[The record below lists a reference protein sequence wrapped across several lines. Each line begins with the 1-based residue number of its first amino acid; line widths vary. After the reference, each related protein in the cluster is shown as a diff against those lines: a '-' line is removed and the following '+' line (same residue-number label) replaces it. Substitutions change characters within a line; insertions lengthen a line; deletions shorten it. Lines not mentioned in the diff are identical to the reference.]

1 MTRRVWVNIAVFAA
15 LGIVLGW
22 WTVTNVLHLDAVEH
36 PYAVH
41 AQFATSPG
49 LSPHFEVTYLG
60 QRVGTISGV
69 HLDGDRVD
77 VVMQIDHGVVLPA
90 AVDAAVRRK
99 SAVGEPYID
108 MSPTPGTNPNAGAR
122 LTKGAT
128 IGLDHTSTP
137 LEYSELFK
145 AAANLVRAVNPND
158 LQTLVHELATAV
170 QGRGDSIRELLAS
183 TSKLS
188 VDLSQHSELVDQL
201 VTDLGQVASTLADHR
216 DALGQSIDNVDA
228 IAGALAQSQQDFA
241 DLVARGPTFTSTL
254 ADIVANSKSSLGCV
268 LDGFGTIGA
277 ALDPTTVAALQHL
290 ISLSPQFAFVLQGL
304 EQPNTGAG
312 GYLFFNNGS
321 GPPSES
327 VPVFATPRPAPAVP
341 TVPSCASV
349 ATSSGPPPN
358 GAGASPAGVAPPPG
372 SESVSAAPR
381 PTTPAPAAEASS
393 RKRPGT
399 DEFETA
405 ARVLAWLLAALVL
418 AALAWRFVARRRRR
432 EDGLD
437 A

>member
-1 MTRRVWVNIAVFAA
+1 
-15 LGIVLGW
+15 
-22 WTVTNVLHLDAVEH
+22 
-36 PYAVH
+36 
-41 AQFATSPG
+41 
-49 LSPHFEVTYLG
+49 
-60 QRVGTISGV
+60 
-69 HLDGDRVD
+69 
-77 VVMQIDHGVVLPA
+77 MQIDDGVVLPA

-108 MSPTPGTNPNAGAR
+108 MSPTPGTNPNVGAR
-122 LTKGAT
+122 LTKGTT

-188 VDLSQHSELVDQL
+188 VDLSQHSEVVDQL
-201 VTDLGQVASTLADHR
+201 ITDLSQVASTLADHR
-216 DALGQSIDNVDA
+216 DALGQSIDSVDA

-268 LDGFGTIGA
+268 LDGLGTVGS
-277 ALDPTTVAALQHL
+277 ALDPPTVAALQHL

-304 EQPNTGAG
+304 EKPNTGAG

-341 TVPSCASV
+341 TVPSCASL
-349 ATSSGPPPN
+349 AAAPSAPPAN
-358 GAGASPAGVAPPPG
+358 GAGASTAPVAPPPG
-372 SESVSAAPR
+372 GETVPVSPRAPTAAQ
-381 PTTPAPAAEASS
+381 AAEASS
-393 RKRPGT
+393 RKRPGS
-399 DEFETA
+399 DEFETI
-405 ARVLAWLLAALVL
+405 ARVLALLLAALVL
-418 AALAWRFVARRRRR
+418 AALAWRFVAHRRRR